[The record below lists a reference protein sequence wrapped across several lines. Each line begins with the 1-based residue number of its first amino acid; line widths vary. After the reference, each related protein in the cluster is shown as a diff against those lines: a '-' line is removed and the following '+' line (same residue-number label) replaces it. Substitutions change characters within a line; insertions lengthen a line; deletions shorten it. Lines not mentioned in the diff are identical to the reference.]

1 MITSRFRGTVLAF
14 ALGLLGVGT
23 CSLALGIDNASPST
37 RSSRQL
43 TSVSRPRTSRH
54 ASGEMPASARQMYA
68 LTWGVDEL
76 TVKIAESGQLVRFSY
91 RVTDADK
98 AGALNEKTSTPY
110 LLDEKARAILQVPTM
125 EKVGPLRQSQM
136 PEIGKSYWM
145 VFSNKGDH
153 VKVGDRV
160 SVVIGR
166 MRVDGL
172 IVQ

>member
-1 MITSRFRGTVLAF
+1 
-14 ALGLLGVGT
+14 
-23 CSLALGIDNASPST
+23 
-37 RSSRQL
+37 
-43 TSVSRPRTSRH
+43 
-54 ASGEMPASARQMYA
+54 MPASARQMYA

-98 AGALNEKTSTPY
+98 ATALNEKTSTPY

-125 EKVGPLRQSQM
+125 EKVGPLRQSQA